1 MDQNGTVNTMKRF
14 FSLLALSVSLLI
26 AKADFSEMSTEEL
39 IALIGYVDAEREER
53 FYRELEKRVSQMD
66 EAQKAL
72 YENDQSQRRKDA
84 QSQTPTP

>member
-1 MDQNGTVNTMKRF
+1 MDQYGTVNTMKRF
-14 FSLLALSVSLLI
+14 LSLLALSVSLLI

-39 IALIGYVDAEREER
+39 IALIGYVDAEKEEP

-66 EAQKAL
+66 EAQKTL

>member
-1 MDQNGTVNTMKRF
+1 MKRF
-14 FSLLALSVSLLI
+14 WYLLFLSASLVI

-39 IALIGYVDAEREER
+39 IALIGYIDGEKEER

-66 EAQKAL
+66 EAQKTL

>member
-1 MDQNGTVNTMKRF
+1 MKRF
-14 FSLLALSVSLLI
+14 FSLLMLSVTLLI

-39 IALIGYVDAEREER
+39 IALIGYVDAEKEEP

-66 EAQKAL
+66 ETQKTL
-72 YENDQSQRRKDA
+72 YEKDQSQRRKDA

>member
-1 MDQNGTVNTMKRF
+1 MKRF

>member
-1 MDQNGTVNTMKRF
+1 MDQYGTVNTMKRF

-39 IALIGYVDAEREER
+39 IALIGYVDAEKEEP

-66 EAQKAL
+66 EAQKTL

>member
-1 MDQNGTVNTMKRF
+1 MKRF

-66 EAQKAL
+66 EAQKTL

>member
-1 MDQNGTVNTMKRF
+1 MKRF

-39 IALIGYVDAEREER
+39 IALIGYVDAEKEEP

-66 EAQKAL
+66 EAQKTL

>member
-1 MDQNGTVNTMKRF
+1 MKRF
-14 FSLLALSVSLLI
+14 WYLLFLSASLVI

-39 IALIGYVDAEREER
+39 IALIGYIDGEKEER

-66 EAQKAL
+66 EAQKTL
-72 YENDQSQRRKDA
+72 YENDQFQRRKDA